1 MRLSA
6 ASVRMGANQFTREI
20 SASFLLPPRSQLCH
34 KKLKVGLYN
43 EVIEGRASNVHMA
56 NSLQGKMTLL

>member
-1 MRLSA
+1 
-6 ASVRMGANQFTREI
+6 MGANQFTREI